1 MHTPLRQPRPRS
13 KGGSSRVRGAARR
26 YNDRHHDHDHDHTS
40 ITSVL
45 PFGPLPA
52 LILGTFLLCYALVL
66 ACLLPML
73 SVSRD
78 ESPLHVRGTVR
89 RKFSGLDGAHLPQ
102 KADLLKASSV
112 VRQEFKTVKQELK
125 DIGGKV
131 RQKLHPA
138 YGQLVDEAVGEFS
151 TERERRRKKR
161 QTDRMD
167 AERLLQRGNAGTLKI
182 IGDELPED
190 GFGHRQKK
198 KRQPLEDAMS
208 HVEVEPPA
216 HADGG
221 GGGKYSPGHKLKK
234 RAKKLR
240 SGIEAVLEQ
249 EGMAGLDEIAD
260 LEMDRVKEMRNE
272 QHKERQQLQQ
282 DAADEKTINTEGD
295 TSISQRNGFAVLGM
309 HRSGTSML
317 SGLLVSGMGYNV
329 GKPLIGAAFDN
340 EKGFFEL
347 RTAVLQSDE
356 FMRKQ
361 HVWWASGV
369 VNYDAEKALK
379 MKEANEL
386 DFAEGEA
393 ALKFLNNPLSTPWL
407 WKDPRL
413 CITIKTWLPLLKTEP
428 AIIFTYRHPLEVA
441 MSLEK
446 REDDFDLEHGLRIWI
461 AYNVRAVQNMKGTCQ
476 VLSSNEAIL
485 ANPLKE
491 VQRIADELTTKCHVP
506 APPNK
511 LTQEVVDSFI
521 DPKLQ
526 HNKQKREAELA
537 KHEILVTRGDK
548 CEIRD
553 YDSNYEAGSTHR
565 ERETKMYLKAMNL
578 FCDLNSG
585 EAFKEDYEWPSLR

>member
-1 MHTPLRQPRPRS
+1 MLHLVLWIQQELKGNMHAQLRKPRTRG
-13 KGGSSRVRGAARR
+13 KAGGAAAAGGTRMR
-26 YNDRHHDHDHDHTS
+26 GTARHYNQHDRHDHTS
-40 ITSVL
+40 IMSFL
-45 PFGPLPA
+45 PLGPLPA
-52 LILGTFLLCYALVL
+52 MILGTFLLCYALVL

-78 ESPLHVRGTVR
+78 ESSSLHVRGTVR

-102 KADLLKASSV
+102 KADLFKAGSV
-112 VRQEFKTVKQELK
+112 VRQEFKTVKQEIK

-138 YGQLVDEAVGEFS
+138 YGQLIDEAVGEFS
-151 TERERRRKKR
+151 TERERRRKQR
-161 QTDRMD
+161 QTHRAE
-167 AERLLQRGNAGTLKI
+167 AERLLERGNTA
-182 IGDELPED
+182 
-190 GFGHRQKK
+190 
-198 KRQPLEDAMS
+198 
-208 HVEVEPPA
+208 
-216 HADGG
+216 
-221 GGGKYSPGHKLKK
+221 
-234 RAKKLR
+234 
-240 SGIEAVLEQ
+240 
-249 EGMAGLDEIAD
+249 
-260 LEMDRVKEMRNE
+260 
-272 QHKERQQLQQ
+272 
-282 DAADEKTINTEGD
+282 GD
-295 TSISQRNGFAVLGM
+295 TSISQRDGFVVLGM

-356 FMRKQ
+356 FMKKQ

-369 VNYDAEKALK
+369 VNYDADKALK

-386 DFAEGEA
+386 DFAQGEA

-461 AYNVRAVQNMKGTCQ
+461 AYNMRAVQNMKGMCQ

-491 VQRIADELTTKCHVP
+491 TQRISDELTTKCHVP

-526 HNKQKREAELA
+526 HNKREREAEVT
-537 KHEILVTRGDK
+537 KHELLVTRGDK

-553 YDSNYEAGSTHR
+553 YDSSYEKGSMHR
-565 ERETKMYLKAMNL
+565 ERETRMYLKAMNV
-578 FCDLNSG
+578 FCDLKSG